1 MVVWRQD
8 ESSLRKYSTLNVN
21 YLKVINV
28 AYKNKL
34 VFPHTFGL
42 PGEFRST
49 KYVNNIPGRRYSM
62 TVKRKMNIVVYC

>member
-8 ESSLRKYSTLNVN
+8 ESSLRKYSTL
-21 YLKVINV
+21 KVTNV

-49 KYVNNIPGRRYSM
+49 KYVNNIPGRRYSL